1 MNRPNIPV
9 VQYFRFMGI
18 LIIFQQDKTTEEKET
33 SEGKVTEAK
42 ADEEKEEGSTM
53 DTATSEETVA
63 SAGGTDSSM
72 VVGEEYNKM
81 VQNIVDMGYEK
92 AQVIASKILGAVV
105 LYDIKPEYVK

>member
-1 MNRPNIPV
+1 MTI
-9 VQYFRFMGI
+9 I
-18 LIIFQQDKTTEEKET
+18 LQQDKTTEEKQT
-33 SEGKVTEAK
+33 TEGKDTEAK
-42 ADEEKEEGSTM
+42 ADEETKEEGGTM

-92 AQVIASKILGAVV
+92 AQVKK
-105 LYDIKPEYVK
+105 YKP

>member
-1 MNRPNIPV
+1 MTI
-9 VQYFRFMGI
+9 I
-18 LIIFQQDKTTEEKET
+18 LQQDKTTEEKET
-33 SEGKVTEAK
+33 TEGKDTEAK
-42 ADEEKEEGSTM
+42 ADEETKEEGGTM

-92 AQVIASKILGAVV
+92 AQVITRKNINYRIPKIFFNICEIT
-105 LYDIKPEYVK
+105 DM